1 MTADDW
7 KSLEANPLVRFSAT
21 GSWLESDGPREDA
34 S

>member
-1 MTADDW
+1 MTADEW
-7 KSLEANPLVRFSAT
+7 SALEADPRVRFSAT